1 MLWKHPDRC
10 VSVHRAKREGSIVHA
25 FRRLHAALWWSA
37 KIAVQYAKRL
47 LFNRFTVTRCVH
59 SGTVEPRD
67 EQSPDG
73 GRPPSV
79 PSVEVK
85 VQR

>member
-1 MLWKHPDRC
+1 M
-10 VSVHRAKREGSIVHA
+10 VVGE
-25 FRRLHAALWWSA
+25 
-37 KIAVQYAKRL
+37 IAVQYAKRL
-47 LFNRFTVTRCVH
+47 LFNRFTVTTCVH
-59 SGTVEPRD
+59 SGTVEPHD